1 MAGYRLTEPAQA
13 DLLALA
19 DFIANESVDAA
30 ERVVEDLDKAMRG
43 LAEMPGK
50 GHVREDLT
58 REPGVLIWAVG
69 RYLVVYRQDARLL
82 EVLRILHGSRDVG
95 RELGPG

>member
-1 MAGYRLTEPAQA
+1 MAGHRLTEPAWA

-30 ERVVEDLDKAMRG
+30 RCVVDDLDKAMRG

-50 GHVREDLT
+50 GHIREDLT
-58 REPGVLIWAVG
+58 REPRVLIWAVV
-69 RYLVVYRQDARLL
+69 RYLVVYRQDTRPL

-95 RELGPG
+95 RELGPR